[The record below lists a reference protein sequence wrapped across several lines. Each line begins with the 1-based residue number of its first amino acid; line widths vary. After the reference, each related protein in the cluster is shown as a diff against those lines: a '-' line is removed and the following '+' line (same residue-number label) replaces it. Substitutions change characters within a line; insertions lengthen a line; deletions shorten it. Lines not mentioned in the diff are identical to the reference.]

1 MQYCCTV
8 SASSERPASVARST
22 RAETGNRK
30 LELRSWLRA
39 LACAGI
45 ALASAS
51 AGHAQEAAPASEAQV
66 EPEPEAPAEG
76 EPVYE
81 LGPLVYR
88 PARGIQFGKSGLTIG
103 GFATF
108 EFDSPESEADEFALD
123 GPNFLV
129 LYEPIDKLRFFAELE
144 VGDLFTW
151 PPGDK
156 VESDA
161 SATFERLYAEYSF
174 SDAATIRL
182 GKFQTP
188 VGRWNLA
195 PAEPFV
201 WTPTQPVLLEVGLGE
216 ESQTGAAIFGSFYP
230 GHRVVNY
237 WVYGQFVDSF
247 DLESDEDPPN
257 RSVGGR
263 VEYGDARGRW
273 SFGASL
279 LASAEHGAWSTLG
292 GVDTKL
298 LVGERLELSAEAV
311 VSGGDIPDRDF
322 WGVFV
327 EAAYP
332 LDQLSPKLA
341 KLYAVGRIEH
351 FDSSLERATQI
362 GDVGLT
368 WLPREWLVLKA
379 SYRFSTHEL
388 DQVSRGLLITTSV
401 IW

>member
-1 MQYCCTV
+1 MARPSGAG
-8 SASSERPASVARST
+8 SAERTAVLAG
-22 RAETGNRK
+22 A
-30 LELRSWLRA
+30 LRA
-39 LACAGI
+39 VAFAMLAGCSAA
-45 ALASAS
+45 ALA
-51 AGHAQEAAPASEAQV
+51 EESEPQA
-66 EPEPEAPAEG
+66 EPVADG
-76 EPVYE
+76 EPAYH
-81 LGPLVYR
+81 LGPLVYH
-88 PARGIQFGKSGLTIG
+88 PARGIQFGDSGLTIG

-108 EFDSPESEADEFALD
+108 EFDAPEGEGDELALD

-129 LYEPIDKLRFFAELE
+129 LYEPVENLRFFAELE
-144 VGDLFTW
+144 IGDLFAW
-151 PPGDK
+151 PPGER

-174 SDAATIRL
+174 SDALNVRV

-201 WTPTQPVLLEVGLGE
+201 WTATQPVLLEVGLGE
-216 ESQTGAAIFGSFYP
+216 ESQTGASISGSFYP
-230 GHRVVNY
+230 GKRVVSY

-247 DLESDEDPPN
+247 DLESDENPPD

-263 VEYGDARGRW
+263 VEYGDASGDW

-292 GVDTKL
+292 GVDAKL
-298 LVGERLELSAEAV
+298 RIGDRLELSSEAV
-311 VSGGDIPDRDF
+311 VSGGDIPGRDF

-332 LDQLSPKLA
+332 LDRLSPKLA

-351 FDSSLERATQI
+351 FDLSSERAAQI

-368 WLPREWLVLKA
+368 WLPRDWLVLKA

-388 DQVSRGLLITTSV
+388 DQVDRGLLLTASV
-401 IW
+401 VW